1 MTWPTKKLGEVCEKL
16 KIEKASVGIIPYVEI
31 GDIHIETKKINFKEK
46 GVVKGSIF
54 APADCVIVSRVRPT
68 RGAVALLDKKLAIS
82 SAFTIL
88 KPKSILDLKFLFC
101 CLAYN
106 PKFFEYLGKRQK
118 GSNYPSCRE
127 KDILNFEIP
136 LPLLKIQ
143 KRIVARIEE
152 LFEKIDKARE
162 LRQKAQEETE
172 TIFPSALQEIFSKAE
187 KKWGKKK
194 VAEIAKLVTKG
205 TTPTTYGYKFT
216 TLGIPFLRVEDID
229 NKEVD
234 YKSTKLFIDKKT
246 HKFLLR
252 SQTQAGDV
260 LVTIA
265 GTIGRSAYIPEG
277 APQMNMNQA
286 VALVRLDKKI
296 AFPQYMCLTLQSDN
310 LQKQMRG
317 GQVTATV
324 TNLSL
329 TRIRNLQIPLPPLSE
344 QKRIVV
350 YLNNLR
356 EKVDKLKILQQQQAK
371 ELEELKKSILEKAF
385 SGKLISEKK

>member
-1 MTWPTKKLGEVCEKL
+1 M
-16 KIEKASVGIIPYVEI
+16 
-31 GDIHIETKKINFKEK
+31 
-46 GVVKGSIF
+46 
-54 APADCVIVSRVRPT
+54 
-68 RGAVALLDKKLAIS
+68 
-82 SAFTIL
+82 
-88 KPKSILDLKFLFC
+88 
-101 CLAYN
+101 
-106 PKFFEYLGKRQK
+106 
-118 GSNYPSCRE
+118 
-127 KDILNFEIP
+127 
-136 LPLLKIQ
+136 
-143 KRIVARIEE
+143 
-152 LFEKIDKARE
+152 
-162 LRQKAQEETE
+162 
-172 TIFPSALQEIFSKAE
+172 
-187 KKWGKKK
+187 
-194 VAEIAKLVTKG
+194 
-205 TTPTTYGYKFT
+205 
-216 TLGIPFLRVEDID
+216 
-229 NKEVD
+229 
-234 YKSTKLFIDKKT
+234 
-246 HKFLLR
+246 R